1 MWALWLNISRF
12 SLVYILLELFIYL
25 MIGKYYIPFGYIMFL
40 CVSFVAIVGIEA
52 GFFFYFY
59 LKVKKMESIWDRSEI
74 HKIKKSTGT
83 WSRVQFRNLNVGD
96 LIMLKSGTVAPA
108 DILIIDTSENHFSE
122 LILNANERRVT
133 GCNRMTIKRAV
144 KNMRGKIVV
153 RHPYEAIK
161 TILPSLEGQLEYEPP
176 SERVAQFGG
185 TFKLNN
191 DPQVSRINHKNVLF
205 CGTQL
210 HTTWMMGIV
219 LFTGQETKIVQ
230 MNLLQWSRFERLRKE
245 TKVSGVSL
253 LMNWIILLYM
263 GTGLLISL
271 FLIVHMQFKDEQLAF
286 MRLVEEFY
294 VGGPYHKAAKVLLI
308 WHGPLMFV
316 PHLIVLVYEITCFVY
331 GIKIQQ
337 GRDKMDLAKINAA
350 SSAIQQA
357 SEFQGRRNYKKRSTR
372 NPKDS
377 DATESKKSEPSLI
390 NEQNSPEFSLVKKK
404 LRGSSRDP
412 NSAESK
418 EKKQPQGFPG
428 SVRPAFGTSH
438 PMSSKSTLKNS
449 KAGEKSEEQREEV
462 RVINYETLPDLGS
475 ISHVVFDKTDTL
487 TMSNMHVCQLAT
499 REKIYRV
506 EGEARIRDLMSL
518 FDRNPQEFEFEED
531 EEEKKAKENTV
542 YSEKSQEYHNE
553 INGEFQK
560 EVQGELSDD
569 SIGSILA
576 PSYNLGAKRHSVG
589 ALSDDGS
596 GNYSS
601 NSGTHKL
608 KSMKS
613 ALHNVV
619 GTTSLRRTDS
629 LDVNLDDSFYQLNL
643 LEKQFKKK
651 TGKADGTEDDQ
662 DSEDVLISF
671 RNGPNIKLNNEKQL
685 SDKHLVADIRKR
697 NESLEELLSYL
708 FIMHMIEYGPQN
720 LEEHYVRP
728 EDEAIHDVLVSLG
741 FAHKKI
747 LKAKD
752 KEKAPAGEAKEI
764 FAFDFDTSGGLK
776 STNKV
781 FAKNIF
787 SQKRGRK
794 SMIIETPSE
803 NEPYLLIVFGSE
815 KSMKNVLRA
824 SRNKKEDN
832 LLRILVAK
840 QKQKGL
846 KVMVVAKKP
855 LTADEVTDYTK
866 EYGKISNSARDQ
878 IEDLEKL
885 AIQMENDL
893 QFVGCVG
900 LRDSIRSEAIALT
913 AELNKTNL
921 KMSVMSGDEIENC
934 LTVVQKLR
942 ICSIDIQNSSSFYWV
957 RLAHE
962 RGILQ
967 EMRRIFDQVH
977 DSLQNESYLT
987 IERIVKVGKEKE
999 ELHKGLA
1006 QPLSAAPAKKTRPR
1020 EDPADKRDPRDQPD
1034 EPTVREHINQLR
1046 KPLLLS
1052 GDSVDIIMNSPSLAC
1067 HLRSI
1072 LAASGSIVAYDMRP
1086 KHKAFVIDLMRKN
1099 KEIVMAVGDGFNDIG
1114 MLARANIG
1122 IQIYNPNVPLIFGDI
1137 VVTKLSDISPLMFVY
1152 GFRIKKNILIAFC
1165 VLVSV
1170 YTYAMSYLCFAA
1182 YFSLFTPMY
1191 SSLVS
1196 LAQAVN
1202 YLALLGCFLA
1212 LFNLPGNHDLLGK
1225 LPAIYQENSF
1235 LMARL
1240 PQVFFNLALHSL
1252 FEASCLMLVSIRFVA
1267 QDLDEAGRP
1276 AGLNTQYSFFAW
1288 SFLISTLSKFL
1299 FGFSLKKPLRTAA
1312 AVLFFLGVYGVVL
1325 GVSASTASLDS
1336 EFLQQMRMAYH
1347 TFNFGVGEFGL
1358 VSVFV
1363 SYLVFEY
1370 QRAKYFHGSSQVL
1383 RLLEGAAAERLP
1395 ALNDRVNDFL
1405 CEQKHGWD
1413 DHYIHLIRTLRKP
1426 FRHLHLMDSSLRRIV
1441 NLDFHNSLVRMDRLL
1456 NYIQD
1461 EDERKRFGLFLRRA
1475 VDVRLLR
1482 WLACFVMLGAAAE
1495 WLLILATHGWCRTA
1509 LYFNIYPYLI
1519 LGLGGVLLVQRCR
1532 PAHLFSA
1539 VIGTPR
1545 SPGMLLFLAV
1555 LGVALTH
1562 SVRPTHVAND
1572 FLFKRFMSSI
1582 LFALPIL
1589 PNVLLNAGYEFSF
1602 FLQYAPLTSIFTN
1615 ASPEWA
1621 QELAREQNS
1630 RAFYFFNLRIVAS
1643 HLLILLLRLISIR
1656 NVATP
1661 HQNDRLIK
1669 TNFLNRLRIRNETAV
1684 AREKM
1689 QMLMPAFVIDRISN
1703 FDIASSRGS
1712 RQKVSSRTTRAR
1724 SRSSSA
1730 TSATST
1736 T

>member
-1 MWALWLNISRF
+1 M
-12 SLVYILLELFIYL
+12 YILLEVFIYL
-25 MIGKYYIPFGYIMFL
+25 MIGKYYIPVAYIAFL

-144 KNMRGKIVV
+144 KNLRGKTVI

-176 SERVAQFGG
+176 SERVAQFAG

-219 LFTGQETKIVQ
+219 LFTGQETKIAQ

-245 TKVSGVSL
+245 TKVSRVSL
-253 LMNWIILLYM
+253 LMNWIVLLYM
-263 GTGLLISL
+263 CTGLLVSL
-271 FLIVHMQFKDEQLAF
+271 FLIVHMQFKEDQLAF
-286 MRLVEEFY
+286 SRLVEEFY
-294 VGGPYHKAAKVLLI
+294 VGSSYHQAAKVLLI
-308 WHGPLMFV
+308 LHGPLMFV

-337 GRDKMDLAKINAA
+337 GREKMDQAKINAA
-350 SSAIQQA
+350 SSAIEKA
-357 SEFQGRRNYKKRSTR
+357 NEFQGRRSYKKRSTR

-390 NEQNSPEFSLVKKK
+390 NEQQSPEFSLVKKK

-412 NSAESK
+412 SSSDSRDRK
-418 EKKQPQGFPG
+418 SIQFPG
-428 SVRPAFGTSH
+428 SVRPASASSAS
-438 PMSSKSTLKNS
+438 SSKSTLRNTRT
-449 KAGEKSEEQREEV
+449 GEKADDSRDEV
-462 RVINYETLPDLGS
+462 RVINYETLPDLGG

-499 REKIYRV
+499 RDKIYKV
-506 EGEARIRDLMSL
+506 EGEARIRELMSL

-531 EEEKKAKENTV
+531 EEEKRAKENTV
-542 YSEKSQEYHNE
+542 YSEKSQEYQSE

-576 PSYNLGAKRHSVG
+576 PSYNLGVKRHSVG
-589 ALSDDGS
+589 ALSDEGS

-613 ALHNVV
+613 GLHNMV
-619 GTTSLRRTDS
+619 GSNSLKRTDS
-629 LDVNLDDSFYQLNL
+629 LDMNIDDSFYQLNI

-651 TGKADGTEDDQ
+651 TGKPNATDDDQ
-662 DSEDVLISF
+662 DSVDMLINF
-671 RNGPNIKLNNEKQL
+671 RNGPNIKLNNEKPL
-685 SDKHLVADIRKR
+685 TDKHLVADIRKR

-708 FIMHMIEYGPQN
+708 FIVHLIEYGPQN

-752 KEKAPAGEAKEI
+752 KAPPGEAKEI

-776 STNKV
+776 SSNKV
-781 FAKNIF
+781 YAKNIF

-794 SMIIETPSE
+794 SMIIETPSD

-815 KSMKNVLRA
+815 KSMKNVLRP

-846 KVMVVAKKP
+846 KVMIVAKKP
-855 LTADEVTDYTK
+855 LTAEEVMDYTK

-900 LRDSIRSEAIALT
+900 LRDSIRSEAVSLT
-913 AELNKTNL
+913 AELNRTSL

-942 ICSIDIQNSSSFYWV
+942 ICNIDIQNSSSFYWI

-999 ELHKGLA
+999 DQGKDLA
-1006 QPLSAAPAKKTRPR
+1006 PPLAAAPAKKSRSEEASEKKDGKEPS
-1020 EDPADKRDPRDQPD
+1020 E
-1034 EPTVREHINQLR
+1034 EPTTREHINQLR

-1052 GDSVDIIMNSPSLAC
+1052 GESVDIIMNSSSLAS

-1086 KHKAFVIDLMRKN
+1086 KHKAFVIDLMRRN
-1099 KEIVMAVGDGFNDIG
+1099 REIVMAVGDGFNDIG

-1137 VVTKLSDISPLMFVY
+1137 VVSKLSDISPLMFEF
-1152 GFRIKKNILIAFC
+1152 GFRIKKNILVAFC

-1170 YTYAMSYLCFAA
+1170 YSYVMSYLCFAA
-1182 YFSLFTPMY
+1182 YFSLFTPFY
-1191 SSLVS
+1191 RSLLTFTLTLS
-1196 LAQAVN
+1196 CLAV
-1202 YLALLGCFLA
+1202 LACFVA
-1212 LFNLPGNHDLLGK
+1212 IFNFPGSPELLGK
-1225 LPAIYQENSF
+1225 LPAIYRENS
-1235 LMARL
+1235 LMMARL
-1240 PQVFFNLALHSL
+1240 PQVFFGLAVHSV
-1252 FEASCLMLVSIRFVA
+1252 FEAAGLMLVSMRLVSR
-1267 QDLDEAGRP
+1267 DLDAAGRP
-1276 AGLNTQYSFFAW
+1276 AGLGAQFSFFSW
-1288 SFLISTLSKFL
+1288 SLLISICAKFL
-1299 FGFSLKKPLRTAA
+1299 FGFSLMQPLRIAA
-1312 AVLFFLGVYGVVL
+1312 AVLFFVAVLAVVVVVSVY
-1325 GVSASTASLDS
+1325 SLHSDP
-1336 EFLQQMRMAYH
+1336 EFSWPFSSGFR
-1347 TFNFGVGEFGL
+1347 TFDFGVLEYGL
-1358 VSVFV
+1358 VSVFLNF
-1363 SYLVFEY
+1363 LVFEH
-1370 QRAKYFHGSSQVL
+1370 QKAKYFHGSSQAL
-1383 RLLEGAAAERLP
+1383 KQLAGAAGTKLSTANEQISDYLM
-1395 ALNDRVNDFL
+1395 
-1405 CEQKHGWD
+1405 EQKHGWD
-1413 DHYIHLIRTLRKP
+1413 DYYLHLIRMLRKP
-1426 FRHLHLMDSSLRRIV
+1426 FRHLELMDGSLRRIV
-1441 NLDFHNSLVRMDRLL
+1441 NLDFHNSMVRMDRLL

-1475 VDVRLLR
+1475 MDVKLLR
-1482 WLACFVMLGAAAE
+1482 WLVCFVIFGALVE
-1495 WLLILATHGWCRTA
+1495 WLVILATHDWCYTA
-1509 LYFNIYPYLI
+1509 LYLNIYPYMVIALCC
-1519 LGLGGVLLVQRCR
+1519 VMLVQKLR
-1532 PAHLFSA
+1532 PVHLFS
-1539 VIGTPR
+1539 T
-1545 SPGMLLFLAV
+1545 V
-1555 LGVALTH
+1555 LG
-1562 SVRPTHVAND
+1562 S
-1572 FLFKRFMSSI
+1572 
-1582 LFALPIL
+1582 
-1589 PNVLLNAGYEFSF
+1589 
-1602 FLQYAPLTSIFTN
+1602 
-1615 ASPEWA
+1615 
-1621 QELAREQNS
+1621 
-1630 RAFYFFNLRIVAS
+1630 LR
-1643 HLLILLLRLISIR
+1643 
-1656 NVATP
+1656 
-1661 HQNDRLIK
+1661 
-1669 TNFLNRLRIRNETAV
+1669 
-1684 AREKM
+1684 
-1689 QMLMPAFVIDRISN
+1689 
-1703 FDIASSRGS
+1703 
-1712 RQKVSSRTTRAR
+1712 
-1724 SRSSSA
+1724 
-1730 TSATST
+1730 
-1736 T
+1736 